1 MIPLTAA
8 VLAKLMHGRLDRLDA
23 ATLCA
28 GPVVADSRDSVPGA
42 LFVCVVGERTDGHA
56 HVAEAVERG
65 AVAALAAHPV
75 DGPAIVVE
83 DPVHALGLLAAD
95 VLRRTPVRVVGVTG
109 SSGKTSTK
117 DLIADL
123 LAANGSSLAAVGSLN
138 TEVGLPLTVL
148 RVDTSTSHLVLEY
161 GARGVGHIRY
171 LCGIARPDVA
181 AVLNVGS
188 AHLGGFGSRELVAQ
202 SKGELVEALPASGTA
217 VLVVDDPMVAAM
229 AQRTT
234 ARVLTVGTGSGADVR
249 VRKLQ
254 LDSLARP
261 GFTLSTPAGS
271 VDLQLSLSGEHN
283 AMNAAVAAG
292 VGLSCG
298 LGLDVIADGLS
309 RAVPH
314 SAHRMH
320 LASADDDLLV
330 VDDAYNANPESVAS
344 ALDSLARLGS
354 GRPGRTWAVLGEM
367 RELGPDAD
375 ALHVAVGA
383 RAAEVGIDELVVIGT
398 AAAGILTGWQ
408 QVAADRPA
416 RLVDDAAAAV
426 SAVQRAARPGDTVLV
441 KGSNALAL
449 WRVAQSLLAAG
460 SEEHAEAG
468 TTTA

>member
-1 MIPLTAA
+1 MIPMTAA

-23 ATLCA
+23 ATLCT

-56 HVAEAVERG
+56 HVAEAVQRG

-75 DGPAIVVE
+75 DGPAIVVD

-95 VLRRTPVRVVGVTG
+95 VLCRTPVRVVGVTG

-123 LAANGSSLAAVGSLN
+123 LAADGPSVAAVGSLN

-188 AHLGGFGSRELVAQ
+188 AHLGEFGSREIVAQ

-229 AQRTT
+229 AQRTA
-234 ARVLTVGTGSGADVR
+234 ARVLTVGRASSADVR
-249 VRKLQ
+249 VERLQ
-254 LDSLARP
+254 LDRLARP
-261 GFTLSTPAGS
+261 RFTLSTPAGS
-271 VDLQLSLSGEHN
+271 VDLQLTLSGEHH

-298 LGLDVIADGLS
+298 LGLDAIADGLR

-314 SAHRMH
+314 SAHRMQ
-320 LASADDDLLV
+320 LASRDDDLLV

-367 RELGPDAD
+367 RELGPDAE

-383 RAAEVGIDELVVIGT
+383 RAAEVGIDELVVIGS
-398 AAAGILTGWQ
+398 AAAPIVAGWQ
-408 QVAADRPA
+408 QVAANRPS
-416 RLVDDAAAAV
+416 RLVGDGAAAV
-426 SAVQRAARPGDTVLV
+426 LAVNRDARPGDTVLV

-449 WRVAQSLLAAG
+449 WQVAESLLAEG
-460 SEEHAEAG
+460 SEQHAEAG
-468 TTTA
+468 TA

>member
-23 ATLCA
+23 AELCA

-56 HVAEAVERG
+56 HVADAVERG

-75 DGPAIVVE
+75 DGPAIIVD

-117 DLIADL
+117 DLIAGL
-123 LAANGSSLAAVGSLN
+123 LAAAGPTVAAAGSLN

-188 AHLGGFGSRELVAQ
+188 AHLGEFGSREIVAQ
-202 SKGELVEALPASGTA
+202 AKGELVEALPAGGTA
-217 VLVVDDPMVAAM
+217 VLMVDDPMVAAM
-229 AQRTT
+229 AQRTS
-234 ARVLTVGTGSGADVR
+234 ARVLKVGSGSGADVR
-249 VRKLQ
+249 VAGLQ
-254 LDSLARP
+254 LDRLARP
-261 GFTLSTPAGS
+261 RFTLATPVGS
-271 VDLQLSLSGEHN
+271 VDLQLTLSGEHH

-298 LGLDVIADGLS
+298 LELAAIADGLS

-320 LASADDDLLV
+320 LAARDDDLLV
-330 VDDAYNANPESVAS
+330 VDDAYNANPESVRS

-354 GRPGRTWAVLGEM
+354 DRPGRTWAVLGEM
-367 RELGPDAD
+367 RELGSDAD

-383 RAAEVGIDELVVIGT
+383 RAAEVGIDELVVIG
-398 AAAGILTGWQ
+398 AAAAPILTGWQ

-416 RLVDDAAAAV
+416 RLVDDGAAAAR
-426 SAVQRAARPGDTVLV
+426 AVDLDARAGDTVLV

-449 WRVAQSLLAAG
+449 WRVAESLLAAG
-460 SEEHAEAG
+460 SEQHAGAG
-468 TTTA
+468 TTA